1 MDKKSIRC
9 TGVLAS
15 GAPCPRKR
23 VHEEFCGQHHKA
35 SQHIVLKLLEVNG
48 VLHFVDD
55 KNAVYDSEAVL
66 ARVPDPPILG
76 YCVKAGEKYVMI

>member
-1 MDKKSIRC
+1 MEKKSIRC

-15 GAPCPRKR
+15 GAPCPRKK
-23 VHEEFCGQHHKA
+23 VHEEFCGQHFKA
-35 SQHIVLKLLEVNG
+35 SQHIVLKLMEVNG

-76 YCVKAGEKYVMI
+76 YCLKAGDKYVMM